1 MTAAG
6 PSRDGYND
14 AVERVPVVIASP
26 LEAELVQRLREVDD
40 RLDLHFEPDLLP
52 PPRYPSDHHGEESFR
67 RTPEQDERFNLL
79 VAGAE
84 VLFGIPEEEPSRLA
98 WAVRAAPGLRFVQ
111 GTAAGAGQQVRR
123 AELTAEEL
131 ERVAICSA
139 SGVHAVP
146 LAEWSMFGLLAF
158 AKGLPRLRR
167 DAAQRYWAHYPT
179 TELRGQTLLVV
190 GVGAIG
196 LEVARLASAFGMR
209 VIGVKRHADIDL
221 PHVESLHPPDQLR
234 ALVGEAHAIVV
245 TLPLTDETRGL
256 IDRET
261 IGRMRDGAV
270 FVNVGRGRV
279 VDEEALI
286 EALRSGKLAGAALD
300 VTWKEPLPPESPLW
314 ELENLILSPHTAALS
329 WHENER
335 IVELFADNLR
345 RYLRGDELLS
355 RVRTSVYY

>member
-1 MTAAG
+1 
-6 PSRDGYND
+6 
-14 AVERVPVVIASP
+14 VERVPVVIASP
-26 LEAELVQRLREVDD
+26 LEPELVELLRAVDE
-40 RLDLHFEPDLLP
+40 RLDVRFEPGLLP
-52 PPRYPSDHHGEESFR
+52 PPRYPSDHHGEESFE
-67 RTPEQDERFNLL
+67 RTPEQEERFAEL

-84 VLFGIPEEEPSRLA
+84 VLFGIPAESPERLA

-111 GTAAGAGQQVRR
+111 ATAAGAGQQVRR
-123 AELTAEEL
+123 AELTAPEL
-131 ERVAICSA
+131 ERVAVSSA

-146 LAEWSMFGLLAF
+146 LAEWSIFGLLAF
-158 AKGLPRLRR
+158 TKQLPRLRR
-167 DAAQRYWAHYPT
+167 EAAERRWEHYPLD
-179 TELRGQTLLVV
+179 ELRGQTLLVV

-209 VIGVKRHADIDL
+209 VVGVKRHADEQL
-221 PHVESLHPPDQLR
+221 PYVDSLHPPGELHE
-234 ALVGEAHAIVV
+234 LVGDAQAIVV

-261 IGRMRDGAV
+261 ISRMRDGAI
-270 FVNVGRGRV
+270 FVNVGRGKV

-300 VTWKEPLPPESPLW
+300 VTAKEPLPPESPLW
-314 ELENLILSPHTAALS
+314 EMENVILSPHTAALS

-335 IVELFADNLR
+335 IVELFAENLR

-355 RVRTSVYY
+355 RVRTSAFY

>member
-1 MTAAG
+1 M
-6 PSRDGYND
+6 
-14 AVERVPVVIASP
+14 PVVIASP
-26 LEAELVQRLREVDD
+26 LEVELVERLRAVDD
-40 RLDLHFEPDLLP
+40 RLEVRFEPELLP

-67 RTPEQDERFNLL
+67 RTPEQDEHFNEL

-84 VLFGIPEEEPSRLA
+84 VLFGIPEEQPARLA
-98 WAVRAAPGLRFVQ
+98 WAIRTAPGLRFVQ
-111 GTAAGAGQQVRR
+111 ATAAGAGQQVRR
-123 AELTAEEL
+123 AELTADEL
-131 ERVAICSA
+131 ERVAISSA

-158 AKGLPRLRR
+158 TKGLPRLRR
-167 DAAQRYWAHYPT
+167 DAAERYWAHYPT
-179 TELRGQTLLVV
+179 MELRGQTLLVV

-209 VIGVKRHADIDL
+209 VVGVKRNTGTKL
-221 PHVESLHPPDQLR
+221 PHVDSLHPPDELR
-234 ALVGEAHAIVV
+234 EIVGDADAIVV

-261 IGRMRDGAV
+261 IGRMRDGAI
-270 FVNVGRGRV
+270 FVNVGRGKV

-300 VTWKEPLPPESPLW
+300 VTFQEPLPAESPLW
-314 ELENLILSPHTAALS
+314 EMENVILSPHTAALS

-335 IVELFADNLR
+335 IVELFAENLR

-355 RVRTSVYY
+355 RVRTSVFY